1 MKVLIVEDN
10 LKLNEGIKAY
20 LEEEGFDVD
29 TAFNGVQALSI
40 VKENLKKAI
49 QFDVIIMDRMMPMK
63 EGVEVMREMKG
74 IGIISSFILLTAKDS
89 VDDKI
94 FGLAAGADDYM
105 VKPFNIRELV
115 ARIHNLYRRNVLEN
129 KNTISINKEIN
140 KDIRNSFTFNANNNE
155 IIINNDDKEK
165 VIILTSKESDIFK
178 ILFEANENIVS
189 KENILER
196 IWKEKGNPSS
206 RFVDV
211 HLHNLRSKLIEN
223 NFVGKIDT
231 IRNEGYRLIF

>member
-74 IGIISSFILLTAKDS
+74 IGIRSSFILLTAKDS